1 MFLKDFLFSPNWPSL
16 KTLIFTGCAD
26 GDHIIKA
33 LAGLR
38 EENKTFLKQLEKF
51 EINGSSI

>member
-1 MFLKDFLFSPNWPSL
+1 MFINDFLFSPNWPSL

-38 EENKTFLKQLEKF
+38 EENEILDVFTKEK
-51 EINGSSI
+51 INFM